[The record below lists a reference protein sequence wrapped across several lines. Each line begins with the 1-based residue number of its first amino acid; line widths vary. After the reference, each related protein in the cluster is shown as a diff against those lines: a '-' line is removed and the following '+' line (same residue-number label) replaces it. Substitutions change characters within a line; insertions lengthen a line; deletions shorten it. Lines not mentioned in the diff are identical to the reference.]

1 MHDDM
6 RTLLNAYLDGELQ
19 GTRLLE
25 MKLHLAACETC
36 RNELKELRLV
46 SDLLQAAPVPQFMP
60 ADRFVTN
67 LNLRLPRRNWRDLPP
82 RPFSLAWWLVPA
94 GLLSAWF
101 FVQTLFSL
109 SNMAS
114 AAQVSGIFGQAANL
128 LGGGGQQT
136 LWYSAMTGL
145 FGRAAVGATTTL
157 PLLNQA
163 SVFGTNLLV
172 GFLWQALIAFLY
184 WGWMFAWWLYRRPR
198 PMKMVNA

>member
-25 MKLHLAACETC
+25 VKSHLATCESC

-46 SDLLQAAPVPQFMP
+46 SDLLQAAPSPDFMP
-60 ADRFVTN
+60 ADRFVSN
-67 LNLRLPRRNWRDLPP
+67 LNLRLPRRTWKELPP
-82 RPFSLAWWLVPA
+82 KPGSLVWWLVPA

-101 FVQTLFSL
+101 FIEAVFSL
-109 SNMAS
+109 SGMVTT
-114 AAQVSGIFGQAANL
+114 AQVSGLFGNAANSL
-128 LGGGGQQT
+128 GGGQQA
-136 LWYSAMTGL
+136 LWFAAMTGL
-145 FGRAAVGATTTL
+145 FGRAAVGSSSTL
-157 PLLNQA
+157 PLLNQL

-172 GFLWQALIAFLY
+172 GFLWQALIVFLY
-184 WGWMFAWWLYRRPR
+184 WAWMFAWWLYRRPR